1 VINAIFTS
9 LAQIYKQYYY
19 YGFWGVEI
27 TQAIMMNFCKL
38 TSLACCFRDG
48 AMDQSTLK
56 RREKYYAIKTTHI
69 PFLEYLSYMYYCGS
83 TLCGPNFEYKDFVN
97 FIELK
102 ENYSKIPP
110 TI

>member
-1 VINAIFTS
+1 
-9 LAQIYKQYYY
+9 
-19 YGFWGVEI
+19 
-27 TQAIMMNFCKL
+27 
-38 TSLACCFRDG
+38 
-48 AMDQSTLK
+48 MDQSTLK

-110 TI
+110 TISATTIRMAHGFACLALHLILSEFTNIEYIISPEFAG